1 MKRMERLLVL
11 SLLIPI
17 LSGCAAK
24 PPKAP
29 PANPGTS
36 LPLSYPV
43 LLVGDR
49 NLVVKDDENSLITTT
64 VSSGL
69 NFPQYVIIDSG
80 GAEYSVA
87 GVTQFGRK
95 SLFSDMGTRPFQ
107 IFLDLKRQGTISLA
121 DAKALTLRTAL
132 EPNGLTSGTAHGQEI
147 ARQRIESCQTF
158 AQLIE
163 ACRKTWEWR

>member
-1 MKRMERLLVL
+1 MVERLVVFGLVISFL
-11 SLLIPI
+11 T
-17 LSGCAAK
+17 GCAAK
-24 PPKAP
+24 PPKAQA
-29 PANPGTS
+29 ANPGTS
-36 LPLSYPV
+36 LSLRYPV

-80 GAEYSVA
+80 GDTYSV
-87 GVTQFGRK
+87 VTVTEFGRQ
-95 SLFSDMGTRPFQ
+95 SLFSDMGTRPYQ
-107 IFLDLKRQGTISLA
+107 VFLELKRKGTISVA

-132 EPNGLTSGTAHGQEI
+132 AANGPTDGTVHGAEI
-147 ARQRIESCQTF
+147 ARQKIESCQTL